1 MKMNDVV
8 DSSFIENP
16 KTGALVG
23 SNKLPTVNATTTCIY
38 MISLLL

>member
-1 MKMNDVV
+1 MNDVV

-23 SNKLPTVNATTTCIY
+23 SNKLPAVNAATPGIY
-38 MISLLL
+38 MIYLLL